1 MNRTITG
8 KEGILSEL
16 EKRVKEQILER
27 SNYDLLKKLI
37 EKADTLDEA
46 IKIAELGTTYKR
58 TGFHFDK
65 RLEKQSDT
73 ITYFKKNE
81 ALSFVTDP
89 QAITHKL
96 IIGDNYP
103 ALLNLLIEYKG
114 RINVIYIDPPYGK
127 DSMGEFAETN
137 YDNAITRDNLLSML
151 YPRLML
157 ARQLLSDDGVIF
169 CSIDD
174 KNQAYVKCLF
184 DEVFEER
191 NFIANI
197 IVNRT
202 SEIATDKTI
211 QKHEY
216 CLLYSK
222 ENSSTTLCGDKRYTT
237 SRGTVGNS
245 DQTMPIITFPKGL
258 RCLNIPDGTYTQ
270 SRQIPDSRENIEIIT
285 PFVVKNG
292 VLAQDVQLKARWR
305 SSNDMRRFFGN
316 NCQPT
321 KAKING
327 FIEEIY
333 FDGDRMMPYIIK
345 NITEKI
351 STLYLDNNRG
361 SKFVEDLNIPFDFP
375 KSVDFIKYITKLF
388 VDQGGIVLDFFF
400 GSGTTGQAVLEMG
413 DRIQFIGVQLDED
426 LDDALNKAAKKTTIK
441 SQIDFCNKIGR
452 PHKLSEITCERLRR
466 VMTGRC
472 YDGSNDF
479 EWIKKNKPY
488 GGNLDVYELGEVSN
502 FEHVNGKTAFDVIDE
517 RLYGQ
522 KQFKTVREKIEWVCN
537 NFETTQK
544 RVEK

>member
-1 MNRTITG
+1 M
-8 KEGILSEL
+8 SEL

-237 SRGTVGNS
+237 SRGTVGNR

-292 VLAQDVQLKARWR
+292 VLAQDVQ
-305 SSNDMRRFFGN
+305 
-316 NCQPT
+316 
-321 KAKING
+321 
-327 FIEEIY
+327 
-333 FDGDRMMPYIIK
+333 
-345 NITEKI
+345 
-351 STLYLDNNRG
+351 
-361 SKFVEDLNIPFDFP
+361 
-375 KSVDFIKYITKLF
+375 
-388 VDQGGIVLDFFF
+388 
-400 GSGTTGQAVLEMG
+400 
-413 DRIQFIGVQLDED
+413 
-426 LDDALNKAAKKTTIK
+426 
-441 SQIDFCNKIGR
+441 
-452 PHKLSEITCERLRR
+452 
-466 VMTGRC
+466 
-472 YDGSNDF
+472 
-479 EWIKKNKPY
+479 
-488 GGNLDVYELGEVSN
+488 
-502 FEHVNGKTAFDVIDE
+502 
-517 RLYGQ
+517 
-522 KQFKTVREKIEWVCN
+522 
-537 NFETTQK
+537 
-544 RVEK
+544 